1 MELKGTHDLIEVEE
15 LTLVKDLNPKY
26 KVIELISAIDVFP
39 YARVIGKFYFKDVK
53 KKYGDKEVVSI
64 MNFNDTRTTSIAIKL

>member
-1 MELKGTHDLIEVEE
+1 MIKGTHELIEVEE
-15 LTLVKDLNPKY
+15 LTLVKDLSPKY
-26 KVIELISAIDVFP
+26 KVIELISLIDVFP
-39 YARVIGKFYFKDVK
+39 YARAIGKFYFKDVK

>member
-26 KVIELISAIDVFP
+26 KVIELISQIDVFP

>member
-1 MELKGTHDLIEVEE
+1 MIKGTHELIEVEE

-26 KVIELISAIDVFP
+26 KIIELISPIDVFP

>member
-1 MELKGTHDLIEVEE
+1 MIKGTHELIEVEE

>member
-15 LTLVKDLNPKY
+15 LTLVKNLNPKY
-26 KVIELISAIDVFP
+26 KVIELISPIDVVP

>member
-1 MELKGTHDLIEVEE
+1 MIKGTHELIEVEE
-15 LTLVKDLNPKY
+15 LTLVKDLSPKY
-26 KVIELISAIDVFP
+26 KVIELISPIDVFP
-39 YARVIGKFYFKDVK
+39 YARVIRKFYFKDVK

>member
-39 YARVIGKFYFKDVK
+39 YARVIGEFYFKDVK

>member
-15 LTLVKDLNPKY
+15 LTLVKDLSPKH
-26 KVIELISAIDVFP
+26 KVIELISQIDVFP

>member
-1 MELKGTHDLIEVEE
+1 MIKGTHELIEVEE

-26 KVIELISAIDVFP
+26 KVIELISPIDVFP
-39 YARVIGKFYFKDVK
+39 YARVIWKFYFKDVK